1 MLLSLFKEFGE
12 KLSHVSQQHIDH
24 CAVKTFCQHIGLL
37 DRNKTIPE
45 VLILIQIN
53 FFVDLEFILRAIQA
67 TGQPFYEF
75 LIWSF
80 DSHVSIWSLFFVHNR
95 RVKSVL
101 KL

>member
-1 MLLSLFKEFGE
+1 MVLSLFKEFGE

-45 VLILIQIN
+45 VLILIQIK

>member
-53 FFVDLEFILRAIQA
+53 IFVNLVFILRAIQA
-67 TGQPFYEF
+67 TGQPFYKI

-80 DSHVSIWSLFFVHNR
+80 DSHVSIWSPLFIHNR
-95 RVKSVL
+95 WV
-101 KL
+101 